1 MILAPTFKNG
11 IILSGQNLPILGKL
25 LKVSTALETWSTG
38 TLLTWIWVVLFAGD
52 KRVHRACSPI
62 RRSRGLDLDYWILE
76 TQGSLHLGYHPR
88 HVPRRRCQEGQP
100 QG

>member
-38 TLLTWIWVVLFAGD
+38 TLLT
-52 KRVHRACSPI
+52 
-62 RRSRGLDLDYWILE
+62 
-76 TQGSLHLGYHPR
+76 
-88 HVPRRRCQEGQP
+88 
-100 QG
+100 